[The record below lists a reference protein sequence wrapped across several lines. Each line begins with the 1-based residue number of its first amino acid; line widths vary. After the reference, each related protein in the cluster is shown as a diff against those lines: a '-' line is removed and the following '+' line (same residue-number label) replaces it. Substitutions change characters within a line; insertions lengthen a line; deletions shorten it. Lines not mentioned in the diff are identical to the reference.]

1 MDEHKL
7 LKPFKE
13 RMRVFHDLDDD
24 NLSLILKS
32 SESALK
38 GLLGF
43 DLMDYESGKEL
54 IMERSR
60 YVFNDCL
67 ELFYNSFKNEI
78 ARLAIEEMEREY
90 ESKNDSTI

>member
-32 SESALK
+32 SESALE

-43 DLMDYESGKEL
+43 DLMTIESGKEL

-60 YVFNDCL
+60 YVYNDCL
-67 ELFYNSFKNEI
+67 ELFYDSFKNEI
-78 ARLAIEEMEREY
+78 ARLAMYGLEKEC